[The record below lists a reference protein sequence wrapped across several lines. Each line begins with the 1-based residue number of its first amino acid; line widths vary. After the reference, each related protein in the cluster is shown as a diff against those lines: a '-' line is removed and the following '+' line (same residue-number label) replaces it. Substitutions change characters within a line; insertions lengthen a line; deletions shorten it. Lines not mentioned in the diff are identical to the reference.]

1 MSLKVSVTRNHNFS
15 SGLVTRA
22 ALNAGATPTV
32 SITGSVDT
40 AEIADSAITNA
51 KVASDAAISFSK
63 LGDLDAGHILTGG
76 GDYPVST
83 SLLSSTTFGDS
94 HHVVSSPSSTYKG
107 QILLG
112 NNTTTNTVVMSGDA
126 ELVSTGALH
135 INPAFVTG
143 KSSLGSGDIADADT
157 LLVVD
162 DSETPD
168 KYKKITFANLKTAID
183 TTSNAASD
191 SSAGVAELATYGE
204 VFTGTDSTRIITANN
219 LKAHPAVPI
228 AWARFTGTE
237 DDANHTNRRSASDAS
252 EDPNIV
258 TNYNITGIN
267 KTDVG
272 TYTVTITN
280 CPSSSIMVVGDIY
293 SWGTNVSGQN
303 DYNEQYQNL
312 NLEIISTSG
321 GESSSGSSATI
332 QFKTRIFNDHTET
345 NFREA
350 RLVFYAK

>member
-1 MSLKVSVTRNHNFS
+1 MSLKVSVTKNHNFS

-51 KVASDAAISFSK
+51 KVASNAAISFSK

-94 HHVVSSPSSTYKG
+94 HHVVASPASTYKG

-135 INPAFVTG
+135 ISPAFVTG

-183 TTSNAASD
+183 TTSNVASD
-191 SSAGVAELATYGE
+191 SIAGVAELATYGE

-237 DDANHTNRRSASDAS
+237 DDANHTTRRTVADAS
-252 EDPNIV
+252 EDP
-258 TNYNITGIN
+258 TFATSYNITSIN
-267 KTDVG
+267 KTACG

-280 CPSSSIMVVGDIY
+280 CPSSAIMMHGTVF
-293 SWGTNVSGQN
+293 SWGAGTDGTADNNSTHILIP
-303 DYNEQYQNL
+303 EML
-312 NLEIISTSG
+312 STSG
-321 GESSSGSSATI
+321 GESSSGSSATV
-332 QFKTRIFNDHTET
+332 QFRTSYFNNATLW
-345 NFREA
+345 NFKEA
-350 RLVFYAK
+350 YLAFYAK

>member
-1 MSLKVSVTRNHNFS
+1 MSLKVSVTKNHNFS

-63 LGDLDAGHILTGG
+63 LGDLNAGHILTGG

-94 HHVVSSPSSTYKG
+94 HHVVSSPASTYKG

-135 INPAFVTG
+135 ISPAFVTG

-237 DDANHTNRRSASDAS
+237 DDANHGTRRTVADAS
-252 EDPNIV
+252 EDPASA
-258 TNYNITGIN
+258 TSYNITSIN
-267 KTDVG
+267 KTACG

-280 CPSSSIMVVGDIY
+280 CPSSAIMITGTVF
-293 SWGTNVSGQN
+293 SWGDGTDGTTANNSTH
-303 DYNEQYQNL
+303 L
-312 NLEIISTSG
+312 LIPEIISTSG
-321 GESSSGSSATI
+321 GESSSGSSATV
-332 QFKTRIFNDHTET
+332 QFRTSYQDSATLW
-345 NFREA
+345 NFKEA
-350 RLVFYAK
+350 NLVFYAK